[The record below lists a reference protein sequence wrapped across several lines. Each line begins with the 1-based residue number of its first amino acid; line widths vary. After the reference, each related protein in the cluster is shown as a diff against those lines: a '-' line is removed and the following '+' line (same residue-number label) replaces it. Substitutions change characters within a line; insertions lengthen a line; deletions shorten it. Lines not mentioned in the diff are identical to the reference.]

1 MQFSELKA
9 QVKGIGFNELRAD
22 DDNYLEVVVIKDKLE
37 GVCRILESFL
47 GPPVWPPEI
56 KLSSQIEDAIR
67 SFGGISTG
75 QTLYYWKEGSDT
87 VLSMLWPWGDKNHIT
102 VKIVKK

>member
-9 QVKGIGFNELRAD
+9 QVKGIGLGELRAD
-22 DDNYLEVVVIKDKLE
+22 EDNYLEVVVTKDKLE
-37 GVCRILESFL
+37 GICRILESFL

-67 SFGGISTG
+67 GFGGISVG
-75 QTLYYWKEGSDT
+75 QTLYYCNEGSDT
-87 VLSMLWPWGDKNHIT
+87 VFCMLWPWGDRNHIT
-102 VKIVKK
+102 LKIVKK